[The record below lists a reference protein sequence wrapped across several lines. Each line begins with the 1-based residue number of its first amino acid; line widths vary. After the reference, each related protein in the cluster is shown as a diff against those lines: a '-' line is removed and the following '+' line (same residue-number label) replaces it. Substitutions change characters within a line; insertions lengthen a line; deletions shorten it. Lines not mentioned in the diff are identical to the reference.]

1 MRGFVKC
8 FWVRKVAENSA
19 NNTSGRERVGG
30 WVGVGE
36 ERENVTFTFL
46 KGFNQLGPCIIKTI
60 SEIC

>member
-30 WVGVGE
+30 GGG
-36 ERENVTFTFL
+36 NVTFTFL